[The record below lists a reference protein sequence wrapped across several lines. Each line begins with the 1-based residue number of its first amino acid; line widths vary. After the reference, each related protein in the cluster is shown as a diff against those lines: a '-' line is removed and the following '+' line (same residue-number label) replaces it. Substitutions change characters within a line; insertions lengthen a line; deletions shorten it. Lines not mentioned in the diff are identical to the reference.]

1 MSAFMSVSASTSVS
15 SVCMETFSRLGRCA
29 PEGHLAGRR
38 DRASRDG
45 LQERRAEEGRGGQ
58 RRAEASPS
66 SEPGLAVQILPRPFP
81 RSPSPALVTLTRPFL
96 ACSPTQ
102 LYLTATFSRLALPR
116 RLRLLSLGLLQTSE
130 LAGTTTLKKKISVTE
145 KEKREDP
152 TKIAA
157 RSPIRNPW
165 SPYDYTAL
173 QNVSRSRDP
182 SPGMSPRRFTLGPQ
196 PEQSVIRST
205 RPSQRQQSVRW
216 VWAVEA
222 RAGREVRI
230 QRFETN
236 LKHRYRATK
245 YKHDV
250 SSRQTGA

>member
-1 MSAFMSVSASTSVS
+1 MLRLRPCLRSCLCLHLRLCLLSAWKPSPDSDDALLRATGQAD
-15 SVCMETFSRLGRCA
+15 ETV
-29 PEGHLAGRR
+29 LAETGFR
-38 DRASRDG
+38 
-45 LQERRAEEGRGGQ
+45 RGGQ
-58 RRAEASPS
+58 RRPE
-66 SEPGLAVQILPRPFP
+66 EGRRGMRPAHRQNQVWLFKFCLDP
-81 RSPSPALVTLTRPFL
+81 FTRSPSPALVTLTRPFL

-102 LYLTATFSRLALPR
+102 LYLTATFSRLAPPR
-116 RLRLLSLGLLQTSE
+116 LAVSVCLLSLGLLQTSE

-165 SPYDYTAL
+165 SPYTAL
-173 QNVSRSRDP
+173 ENVSRSRDP

-216 VWAVEA
+216 VWAVGGERSPHTAFRDESEA
-222 RAGREVRI
+222 SI
-230 QRFETN
+230 
-236 LKHRYRATK
+236 
-245 YKHDV
+245 
-250 SSRQTGA
+250 SSH